1 LKQDKAPFTNL
12 NLDSLQPTNF
22 WQEALTTAEN
32 GSVSDAMNVI
42 RSHPSGAREICLRKN
57 AIESN
62 LGSMAPPPPVP
73 RPILSRD
80 LADFTYPPH
89 WDPSIPLLIHGR
101 SGLGKTSLALS
112 LIPTALIVKEPEA
125 LKLFNPKRN
134 GGIVFDDCPLP
145 SMRDRELQ
153 LALLDNTT
161 NRTLSG
167 KGKWKFRYSN
177 PLIPAMIPMI
187 ICTNLYPTQC
197 FLNVPEISR
206 RLPQIWTPTAQGIFK
221 EDKTAFQITL
231 GEKIN

>member
-1 LKQDKAPFTNL
+1 LKQDSAPFTNL
-12 NLDSLQPTNF
+12 NLDSLLPTNF
-22 WQEALTTAEN
+22 WQEALTIAEQ
-32 GSVSDAMNVI
+32 GSVPNALQLI
-42 RSHPSGAREICLRKN
+42 RANPSGAREICLRKN

-62 LGSMAPPPPVP
+62 LQSMAPPLPVP
-73 RPILSRD
+73 RPSLSRD
-80 LADFTYPPH
+80 LEDFTYPPQ

-125 LKLFNPKRN
+125 LKSFNPKRN

-145 SMRDRELQ
+145 SMKDRELQ

-161 NRTLSG
+161 DRTLSG

-177 PLIPAMIPMI
+177 PMIPASTPII

-206 RLPQIWTPTAQGIFK
+206 RLQQIWQPTAQGIFK